1 MIHISYEHHEEDLIT
16 RLLKLRGLES
26 EQSQEDFLNPG
37 FKNARH
43 NPWLLHDMD
52 KAVERIIYA
61 ITNNQNIMVFG
72 DYDADGV
79 TSSYVM
85 YDFFRTF
92 LKYNKISVQLPHRV
106 EDGYGV
112 KSYHLDQMK
121 EKWVELV
128 ITVDNGI
135 TAVAEAQHAKEIGLD
150 IVITDHHQP
159 LEVLPVVPALVNPQI
174 SPDYPFSDL
183 CGVGVAYKVINAIAE
198 KMWLSREY
206 KIQMM
211 NRYMP
216 IVAIGTV
223 SDCVSL
229 LWENR
234 LFVKKWLEII
244 NAKHEHVPE
253 SLQAFLAHFNLYRK
267 QIDSTD
273 IGFMIG
279 PRLNAAGR
287 MLSAYEAFYALWY
300 SGEKQKEYLERLG
313 DLNDERRWIQEG
325 MIKKWIEQ
333 LDLDQNILILTG
345 EEYHEGIV
353 WIVAWRLTEKY
364 HKPSV
369 VLKIDAEKWIGVASL
384 RGPEYFS
391 VIDML
396 YHAAPL
402 LERFG
407 GHKQAG
413 GLTIAIDKIPELVQT
428 LQEYCKNCITEEMM
442 QKKKKVDTV
451 IHHHELLHENF
462 QLIDSLAPFWEG
474 NREPV
479 LLLQWAVVKH
489 KQIMGKKSNHLKL
502 YVQCSDKQVEII
514 QRKWAEDNDK
524 YNLNES
530 YDFVVTHRW
539 DDSGRRYLVI

>member
-1 MIHISYEHHEEDLIT
+1 MI
-16 RLLKLRGLES
+16 
-26 EQSQEDFLNPG
+26 
-37 FKNARH
+37 
-43 NPWLLHDMD
+43 
-52 KAVERIIYA
+52 
-61 ITNNQNIMVFG
+61 FG

-85 YDFFRTF
+85 YDFFRVF
-92 LKYNKISVQLPHRV
+92 LQYNNISVQLPHRV
-106 EDGYGV
+106 EDGYGI

-121 EKWVELV
+121 EKGIELV

-135 TAVAEAQHAKEIGLD
+135 TAVAEALHAKEIGLD
-150 IVITDHHQP
+150 VVITDHHQP
-159 LEVLPVVPALVNPQI
+159 LDNLPVVPALVNPQI

-183 CGVGVAYKVINAIAE
+183 CGVGVVYKVINAIAE
-198 KMWLSREY
+198 KMELTRED

-229 LWENR
+229 LGENR
-234 LFVKKWLEII
+234 LFVKKWLEIM
-244 NAKHEHVPE
+244 NAKHDDVPE
-253 SLQAFLAHFNLYRK
+253 SLQSFLEHFNLYRK

-273 IGFMIG
+273 IGFLIG

-300 SGEKQKEYLERLG
+300 SGEKQKEYLERLW
-313 DLNDERRWIQEG
+313 DLNDERRGIQEG

-333 LDLDQNILILTG
+333 LDLDQSILILTG

-353 WIVAWRLTEKY
+353 GIVAGRLTEKY

-369 VLKIDAEKWIGVASL
+369 VLKIDSEKWIGVASL
-384 RGPEYFS
+384 RGPAYFS
-391 VIDML
+391 VIEML

-413 GLTIAIDKIPELVQT
+413 GLTIAVEKIPELVNT
-428 LQEYCKNCITEEMM
+428 LQEYCKMHITEEMLL
-442 QKKKKVDTV
+442 KKQKVDTV
-451 IHHHELLHENF
+451 IAHDELTYENF
-462 QLIDSLAPFWEG
+462 QIIDSLAPFGEG

-479 LLLQWAVVKH
+479 LLLKWAVVKH

-502 YVQCSDKQVEII
+502 YVQCSDKQVEVI
-514 QRKWAEDNDK
+514 QRKWSEDSEK

-530 YDFVVTHRW
+530 YDFVVSHRW
-539 DDSGRRYLVI
+539 DDSGRWYLVI